1 MPATDEERLVV
12 SLEARIR
19 DFERNMQKA
28 ERTGSGSFNR
38 LRQGSRGATQAM
50 ESDMIRSTQ
59 RINQALAQ
67 TSTRIG
73 SFGKALIGGLALGAG
88 IGALEGFRQAAVE
101 STKSILEL
109 ADGAKV
115 AGVSFKAFQ
124 QLKFV
129 AEQNRVGV
137 DALTDGLKEM
147 SLRADEFVLTGA
159 GSGAE
164 AFQRLG
170 FSAEDLAR
178 RLKAPDQLFITIIGR
193 LRQLD
198 KAAQIRISDEVFGGT
213 GGEQFVQLINQGEA
227 GIRAQ
232 IKAAQDLG
240 LVMDDSMIAKAEE
253 VDRAFK
259 VITTTI
265 GTHLKSAIVNAVSAW
280 STFLDSYREF
290 QDQQK
295 GTLELRQSQLG
306 LKRIDLENQ
315 LIQIPKSEE
324 ITRRKIGAQLDEI
337 ATEEAIIVNELNQ
350 RLKRTKDALPPE
362 VVLPSSGA
370 PVPSSSSSRSGSS
383 SIDLVKFLA
392 AGKSAEHISGMSSG
406 FEAKLEKMFAALP
419 KELAGAISINSGYRS
434 VERQQQLWQ
443 EALAKYGS
451 VAEARKWVAPPGNS
465 QHNRGNAADLGY
477 SNDAARKWAHENA
490 GQFGLSFPLSNENWH
505 IEDSDARAG
514 AMQERTQQ
522 LEQAGQAYDDLL
534 SRGREF
540 VAQQGIEGQALGMTE
555 QAAARLRYEQE
566 LLDGARQA
574 GMNLTPQQTE
584 SIRQLATEMASAEEQ
599 TRRLTQSQEEARA
612 SAAQWAG
619 VAQGATKGFITDLMN
634 GATASDALRS
644 ALSKIADVLLD
655 QVLTAMFQVGGT
667 MGGGGGGLFGSSNGG
682 LLGNLIGSLF
692 SFDGG
697 GHTGNGSRS
706 GGVDGKGGFPAIL
719 HPQETVVDHTK
730 ERSGSRQSSAASS
743 SSVDVEASVVVR
755 MENDG
760 TLSAFVERTSAKAAD
775 KRVRQYDAALP
786 GRVGAIKRNPRKR
799 MNQAS

>member
-28 ERTGSGSFNR
+28 EKTGSGSFNR

-50 ESDMIRSTQ
+50 ENDMVRSTQ

-109 ADGAKV
+109 ADKAKI

-129 AEQNRVGV
+129 ADQNRVGV

-170 FSAEDLAR
+170 FTAEDLAR
-178 RLKAPDQLFITIIGR
+178 RLKEPDKLFVTIIGR
-193 LRQLD
+193 LKQLD
-198 KAAQIRISDEVFGGT
+198 KAAQIRVSDEVFGGT
-213 GGEQFVQLINQGEA
+213 GGEQFVQLINQGEE
-227 GIRAQ
+227 GIRKQ
-232 IKAAQDLG
+232 IKAAEDLG
-240 LVMDDSMIAKAEE
+240 IVMDENMVRKAEE
-253 VDRAFK
+253 VNQKFNL
-259 VITTTI
+259 ITTTI
-265 GTHLKSAIVNAVSAW
+265 GTHLKAAIVNAVSAW

-315 LIQIPKSEE
+315 LLQIPKSEE
-324 ITRRKIGAQLDEI
+324 MTRRKIGAQLEEI
-337 ATEEAIIVNELNQ
+337 ATEEAVIVNELNA
-350 RLKRTKDALPPE
+350 RLKRTKAALPPE

-370 PVPSSSSSRSGSS
+370 PVPPSSSSRSGSS

-406 FEAKLEKMFAALP
+406 FESKLEKMLAALP
-419 KELAGAISINSGYRS
+419 KELAGAIVINSGYRS

-443 EALAKYGS
+443 QALEKYGS

-465 QHNRGNAADLGY
+465 QHNKGNAADLGY

-514 AMQERTQQ
+514 AMQDRTQQ

-574 GMNLTPQQTE
+574 GINLTPQQTE
-584 SIRQLATEMASAEEQ
+584 SIKTLANEMAAAEVQ
-599 TRRLTQSQEEARA
+599 TNRLTQSQEQARA
-612 SAAQWAG
+612 AAEQWAG
-619 VAQGATKGFITDLMN
+619 VAKGVTKGFVSDLMN
-634 GATASDALRS
+634 GATAADALKS
-644 ALSKIADVLLD
+644 ALSRIADVLLD
-655 QVLTAMFQVGGT
+655 QVLDALFQVKGASAGGIT
-667 MGGGGGGLFGSSNGG
+667 GGGGGGLFGGLGG
-682 LLGNLIGSLF
+682 LLSKIF
-692 SFDGG
+692 SYDGG
-697 GHTGNGSRS
+697 GYTGDGPRS
-706 GGVDGKGGFPAIL
+706 GGLDGKGGRLAMV
-719 HPQETVVDHTK
+719 HPRESIVDHTK
-730 ERSGSRQSSAASS
+730 QRTGSRQSSAATS
-743 SSVDVEASVVVR
+743 SSVDVETSVVVR
-755 MENDG
+755 MEDDG
-760 TLSAFVERTSAKAAD
+760 RLSAFVERTSAKAAD
-775 KRVRQYDAALP
+775 KRVRQYDANLP
-786 GRVGAIKRNPRKR
+786 GRVEAIKRNPRKR
-799 MNQAS
+799 MSQAS